1 MVLRSINSVP
11 TGVLAYA
18 AICELVGLGGG
29 DIRGL
34 SLELGCDEDRIGQL
48 APAPAVSWNG
58 RQLWQCQQLQQLI
71 DRYGVRGPCA

>member
-11 TGVLAYA
+11 TGRLAYA

-34 SLELGCDEDRIGQL
+34 SLELGCDEERIGQL
-48 APAPAVSWNG
+48 ARAPPVSWNG
-58 RQLWQCQQLQQLI
+58 RHSVLAVPALAA